1 MMNDVI
7 IDLISSSASI
17 EPREYKEI
25 NVRLTMN
32 PSQICDMLDEIP
44 LNEIIK
50 YLGQVNDITKIVCK
64 HLIEPED
71 VFEHIGPTEIKH
83 RVAQWLI
90 DQG

>member
-1 MMNDVI
+1 MNDVI
-7 IDLISSSASI
+7 IDLISSSVSI
-17 EPREYKEI
+17 EPRANKEI
-25 NVRLTMN
+25 DVRLTMN

-44 LNEIIK
+44 LSEIIK
-50 YLGQVNDITKIVCK
+50 YLGQVTDITKIVCK

>member
-1 MMNDVI
+1 MNDVI
-7 IDLISSSASI
+7 IDVYASSVSI
-17 EPREYKEI
+17 EPNANKVI
-25 NVRLTMN
+25 DVRLHMN
-32 PSQICDMLDEIP
+32 PEQICDMLDEIP

-64 HLIEPED
+64 YLIEPED

>member
-1 MMNDVI
+1 MNDVI
-7 IDLISSSASI
+7 IDLISSSVSI
-17 EPREYKEI
+17 EPRANKEI
-25 NVRLTMN
+25 DVRLTMN